1 MDKIKTIKSKNGNLN
16 VYQKFPFKIERI
28 YYLNNLKK
36 NSFRSSHAHKKLKQI
51 CICLRG
57 KFEINLESRKGK
69 IKKILKKNKMIFID
83 ILTWRSIKSL
93 EKHSIMLVLA
103 SEKYD
108 KNDYIRNYKK
118 FLNLIK

>member
-57 KFEINLESRKGK
+57 KFEFNLESRKGK

-93 EKHSIMLVLA
+93 EKHSILLILA
-103 SEKYD
+103 STKYS
-108 KNDYIRNYKK
+108 KSDYIRDYKK
-118 FLNLIK
+118 FLSFLK